1 MKADMST
8 FVSFFFLELLIVIV
22 TINVNFS
29 FCNGSSYVG
38 CIPSERQALLSFKQ
52 DLTDPSNRLASWVG
66 DGDCCKW
73 TGVVC
78 NNLTGHVAELNL
90 QDSVLGGK
98 INPSLQ
104 NLKHLI
110 HLDLSSNFFEGM
122 IPPQLGNL
130 SHLQFLDLSYNS
142 DNLYVENLMWISN
155 LSLLKHLDLSGAN
168 LSKASDWL
176 LNINSLPSLVILRL
190 KDCGLQHFSQIQIAN
205 FSSLT
210 TLDLSLI
217 DLET

>member
-1 MKADMST
+1 MGPYKEHAVHEYIITFSTTFLLFYMKADMST

-22 TINVNFS
+22 TINVNIS

-38 CIPSERQALLSFKQ
+38 CIQSERQALLSFKQ
-52 DLTDPSNRLASWVG
+52 DLTDPSNWLASWVG

-90 QDSVLGGK
+90 QDSELGGK

-110 HLDLSSNFFEGM
+110 HLNLSHNHFEGM

-130 SHLQFLDLSYNS
+130 SNLQFLDLSSNFGS
-142 DNLYVENLMWISN
+142 LYVDNLMWMSN
-155 LSLLKHLDLSGAN
+155 LSLLKHLDLSGVDLTIAF
-168 LSKASDWL
+168 DWL
-176 LNINSLPSLVILRL
+176 LNINSLPSLVIL
-190 KDCGLQHFSQIQIAN
+190 
-205 FSSLT
+205 
-210 TLDLSLI
+210 
-217 DLET
+217 